1 MEALFYT
8 GFGLAL
14 FCLGVA
20 TGAIIE
26 NRLIRVRSQ
35 IEDDYDE
42 IYKEVKEI
50 KPMLVSL
57 VDKLERDYN
66 SYTPVI
72 YELQDPNVTM
82 ELPIIKEESWLRKQ
96 KNLED

>member
-35 IEDDYDE
+35 VEDDYDE

>member
-82 ELPIIKEESWLRKQ
+82 ELPIIKEESWRRKQ

>member
-35 IEDDYDE
+35 VEDDYDE

-82 ELPIIKEESWLRKQ
+82 
-96 KNLED
+96 